1 MHATPPPRPPIWTAL
16 RRRRMSR
23 RALLR
28 ASGRAGVG
36 VAGLAL
42 VGCGGDD
49 DEPDDQAAPDDQAT
63 AQAQADPPPDGEQAA
78 AQSQAADDA
87 AAAEGGEGA
96 PPAPAPD
103 PKPGGIVRLFTTTD
117 EIDRFDP
124 HRSRFRAAQQAFS
137 LMYSRLLR
145 PDSVS
150 EGTLEADLA
159 GLPEQPD
166 ETTSVFQINPAAVFW
181 DVPPTDGRAV
191 TSEDVRLSFQRQI
204 DGVNAGGEPDLRFY
218 RRELMARAATITASD
233 PATISFTTDDPDA
246 TFVGS
251 VIGGPW
257 SFVVSAEAID
267 ELAPQWDQ
275 IEHERDVTLSS
286 GSGPYVPVE
295 LNGFTLSLARSANW
309 WGETPAYLDGVVLT
323 RPGNDR
329 LGADYVAAE
338 IDALDFPLNSEQAD
352 ILQNASPESVRY
364 EYPIDT
370 PVQLSFGRRDDPEDP
385 LSDPRLGAAI
395 AQSIDRFALIERLYA
410 GDARPSGP
418 VPWFLGGWALPEE
431 RLLEFP
437 GYRPNKDDDLA
448 EIALLVEAAGGAEAI
463 GEVRLVVPDLFESF
477 YPGIGQSVAGMVER
491 NAGLTMSPVFR
502 SYAEITE
509 QLEAGVLP
517 SFLGWGPA
525 PLQADPTDAWRD
537 SVASD
542 GAANYGGYVNA
553 EVDALIEEMGATFDT
568 GARQRLAHQVQELLL
583 TTGFWRQNLTN
594 GVQLGVR
601 HPYFHPDP
609 RLHDFAW
616 SMHHLAGSWIDVEAD
631 GYPEREL
638 PSVELD
644 AAPEDA
650 GGESE

>member
-1 MHATPPPRPPIWTAL
+1 LT
-16 RRRRMSR
+16 RRRVSR

-49 DEPDDQAAPDDQAT
+49 DEPDDDAPTPDEQAD
-63 AQAQADPPPDGEQAA
+63 AQAQADADPAAEQAA
-78 AQSQAADDA
+78 AQSQSAPDDA
-87 AAAEGGEGA
+87 AAGEGGEGA
-96 PPAPAPD
+96 QPPPPAE
-103 PKPGGIVRLFTTTD
+103 PKPGGVVRLFTTTD
-117 EIDRFDP
+117 NFDRFDP
-124 HRSRFRAAQQAFS
+124 HRSRFRAAQQVFS
-137 LMYSRLLR
+137 LTYSRLLR

-150 EGTLEADLA
+150 AGTLEADLA
-159 GLPEQPD
+159 GPPEQPD

-204 DGVNAGGEPDLRFY
+204 DGLNASGEPDLRFY

-233 PATISFTTDDPDA
+233 PATIAFTTDAPDA

-267 ELAPQWDQ
+267 EFAPRWDQ
-275 IEHERDVTLSS
+275 FEHELDMTLSS
-286 GSGPYVPVE
+286 GSGPYVPVQ
-295 LNGFTLSLARSANW
+295 LNGFILSLARSANW
-309 WGETPAYLDGVVLT
+309 WGETPAYLDGVVLA
-323 RPGNDR
+323 RPTNDR
-329 LGADYVAAE
+329 LGADYVAAQL
-338 IDALDFPLNSEQAD
+338 DALDFPLNSEQVD
-352 ILQNASPESVRY
+352 ILQNAAPDGVRY

-370 PVQLSFGRRDDPEDP
+370 PVQLSFGARDDPEDP
-385 LSDPRLGAAI
+385 LGDPRLGAAI
-395 AQSIDRFALIERLYA
+395 AHSIDRFALIERLYA

-418 VPWFLGGWALPEE
+418 VPWFLGDWALPEE

-463 GEVRLVVPDLFESF
+463 GELRLVVPDLFEGF
-477 YPGIGQSVAGMVER
+477 YPGVGESVAGMVER
-491 NAGLTMSPVFR
+491 NAGLTMAPVFR

-517 SFLGWGPA
+517 SFFGWGPA
-525 PLQADPTDAWRD
+525 PLQADPTDGWRD
-537 SVASD
+537 SVAAG
-542 GAANYGGYVNA
+542 GAGNYGGYANA
-553 EVDALIEEMGATFDT
+553 EVDALIDQMGATFDT

-594 GVQLGVR
+594 GIQLGVH
-601 HPYFHPDP
+601 HPHFHPDP

-616 SMHHLAGSWIDVEAD
+616 SMHHLAGSWIDIEAD
-631 GYPEREL
+631 SYPEREL
-638 PSVELD
+638 PAVEVD
-644 AAPEDA
+644 A
-650 GGESE
+650 ESE